1 MLIYEITEHERRQM
15 MQALEWAE
23 WALEVSMQTAKD
35 EGAEPH
41 VIDNLAVEKADC
53 GHLWDRI
60 NQMQPTRDDPGHDHA
75 PLDQMFDRMDEIA
88 MECEALFR
96 KGQ

>member
-1 MLIYEITEHERRQM
+1 MFIYEITETERQQI

-35 EGAEPH
+35 EDAEPH

-53 GHLWDRI
+53 GRLWDLL
-60 NQMQPTRDDPGHDHA
+60 NQRFPTDSS
-75 PLDQMFDRMDEIA
+75 F
-88 MECEALFR
+88 
-96 KGQ
+96 